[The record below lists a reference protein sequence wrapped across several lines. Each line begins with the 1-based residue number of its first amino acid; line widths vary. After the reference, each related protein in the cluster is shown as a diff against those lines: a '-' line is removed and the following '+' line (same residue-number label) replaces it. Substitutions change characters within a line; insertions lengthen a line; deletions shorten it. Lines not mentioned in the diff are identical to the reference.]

1 MGIVQNDV
9 TYHVAKAA
17 QGMMRGI
24 SHPWFA
30 RSSSPPSSIRCKH
43 ARVSSHDDLGVP
55 ACGKEWSMWQSKSDS
70 ALERDVREELAFDPR
85 VDVKAIAVSAKG
97 GVVTLSGSA
106 PTFAAKLA
114 ACRDAERVSGVNVVV
129 EHMDVTLPDMHAR
142 NDADLAKAVADALR
156 WDVEVPHGNIK
167 TSVRDGWITLEG
179 TVEWQYQRAA
189 ADGAVRYLVGVKGV
203 TNQIAVA
210 PSPAKAIDV
219 KQHIKDALTRS
230 AEADAQ
236 HITVDT
242 MEGGSVTLRGKI
254 HSWAEREEVVRAAWA
269 TPGVR
274 KVQDELI
281 YA

>member
-1 MGIVQNDV
+1 
-9 TYHVAKAA
+9 
-17 QGMMRGI
+17 
-24 SHPWFA
+24 
-30 RSSSPPSSIRCKH
+30 
-43 ARVSSHDDLGVP
+43 
-55 ACGKEWSMWQSKSDS
+55 MWQSKSDS

-129 EHMDVTLPDMHAR
+129 EHMDVSLPDMHAR

>member
-1 MGIVQNDV
+1 
-9 TYHVAKAA
+9 
-17 QGMMRGI
+17 
-24 SHPWFA
+24 
-30 RSSSPPSSIRCKH
+30 
-43 ARVSSHDDLGVP
+43 
-55 ACGKEWSMWQSKSDS
+55 MWQSKSDN

-142 NDADLAKAVADALR
+142 SDADLAKAVADALR
-156 WDVEVPHGNIK
+156 WDVEVPHDNIK

-179 TVEWQYQRAA
+179 TVDWQYQRAA

-210 PSPAKAIDV
+210 PSPAKSIDV

-230 AEADAQ
+230 AETDAQ
-236 HITVDT
+236 RITVDT
-242 MEGGSVTLRGKI
+242 AEGGGVTLRGTI
-254 HSWAEREEVVRAAWA
+254 HSWAEREEVMRAAWA